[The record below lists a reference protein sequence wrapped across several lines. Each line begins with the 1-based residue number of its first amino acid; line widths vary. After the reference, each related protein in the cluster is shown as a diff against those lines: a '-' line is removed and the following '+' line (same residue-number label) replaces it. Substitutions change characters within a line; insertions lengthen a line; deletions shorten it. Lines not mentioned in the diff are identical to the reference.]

1 MAAKFGSEQD
11 LLQKLR
17 ARFENGHN
25 SSLVFVTDFTYK
37 IICYNSRL
45 STTLFILMR
54 ILNFSLS
61 LDILKILSML
71 SHGLFLIYS

>member
-45 STTLFILMR
+45 STTLYF
-54 ILNFSLS
+54 NENS
-61 LDILKILSML
+61 
-71 SHGLFLIYS
+71 